1 MNKYF
6 AYTPAMLA
14 VVFFNNVKAQNYDK
28 QIDALQNELLKMK
41 QEMNNGSD
49 KSKAYFKKGK
59 GLSIK
64 SNDGKYSF
72 QIKGRLMYDIAQLL
86 MPRKLLMV
94 YHQIIQVVLQ
104 TIQKVSDQNLEELD
118 LHLKVK

>member
-1 MNKYF
+1 MNKYL
-6 AYTPAMLA
+6 AYTPFMLA
-14 VVFFNNVKAQNYDK
+14 VGFFNNVKAQNYDK

-72 QIKGRLMYDIAQLL
+72 QIKGRLMYDIAAIVDAE
-86 MPRKLLMV
+86 KTV
-94 YHQIIQVVLQ
+94 NG
-104 TIQKVSDQNLEELD
+104 VSSDYSSSASNDTEGFGSEFRRIRFTQS
-118 LHLKVK
+118 K